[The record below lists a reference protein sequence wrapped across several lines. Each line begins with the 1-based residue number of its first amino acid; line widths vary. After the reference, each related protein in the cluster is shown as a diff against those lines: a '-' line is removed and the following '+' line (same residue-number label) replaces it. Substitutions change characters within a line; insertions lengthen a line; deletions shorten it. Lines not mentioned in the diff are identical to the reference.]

1 MCGKLAGIDEEVVL
15 DRIRGGKQVLLRK
28 HKYDF
33 ITNHTA
39 RRSFATNMYLKKTPI
54 LSIMAITG
62 HTTEDNFLKYIKIDN
77 DAHADIVA
85 EHF

>member
-1 MCGKLAGIDEEVVL
+1 MCGKLAGIDEEIVL

-39 RRSFATNMYLKKTPI
+39 RRSFATNMYQKKAPT

-62 HTTEDNFLKYIKIDN
+62 HTTEANFLKYIKIDN